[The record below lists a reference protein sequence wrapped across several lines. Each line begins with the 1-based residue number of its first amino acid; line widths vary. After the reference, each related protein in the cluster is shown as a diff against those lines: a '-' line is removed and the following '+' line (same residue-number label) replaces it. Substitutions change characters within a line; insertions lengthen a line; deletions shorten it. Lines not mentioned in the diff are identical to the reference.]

1 MMSLEGFAACIGI
14 DWAQEKHAV
23 CILPTD
29 GSPMQQSELK
39 QDPEAIA
46 EWVAGLRERFGG
58 QAVAVCLELSRGA
71 LVYALMQY
79 DFLVLYPINPKQ
91 LKDYRAA
98 LYPSGSKNDPND
110 CELAAR
116 FLRDHRDKL
125 RAWKPD
131 DEITRGLRLLT
142 EQRREWVQD
151 RVRRTNEL
159 RQRLRES
166 YVVALELCRGDLWT
180 EQFLELLEKFPSQRE
195 LQRAKPSQLQRWL
208 PKVRRVADDPPA
220 ETLLQERIAKLRKA
234 TPMTTDRAVLAHS
247 RLVVTNLVVLIQAL
261 NKSIAECDRKIAEL
275 FAQHPDAELFSSFP
289 GAGNAL
295 APRLAAAY
303 GTDRGKFTDAQDMQ
317 QLSGIAPVTKSS
329 GKSKVVLVRRACP
342 KFLRQTFHEFALHSV
357 KASRWAQAYVAMRR
371 AHGHRYHTIIRSLA
385 FKWQRIITHCWQ
397 AHAAYDE
404 HRYLQRLR
412 AVGAKLLEHLPP
424 EPVPNA

>member
-1 MMSLEGFAACIGI
+1 MTSPQEFAACIGI
-14 DWAQEKHAV
+14 DWAQEKHAI
-23 CILPTD
+23 CILPAD
-29 GSPMQQSELK
+29 GGSVQQGELK

-46 EWVAGLRERFGG
+46 EWVAGLRKRFGG
-58 QAVAVCLELSRGA
+58 RPVAICLELARGA

-91 LKDYRAA
+91 LKDFRAA

-110 CELAAR
+110 AELVAR

-131 DEITRGLRLLT
+131 DVITRGLRLLT

-151 RVRRTNEL
+151 RVARTNEL
-159 RQRLRES
+159 RQRLNES
-166 YVVALELCRGDLWT
+166 YVLALEFCRGDLWT
-180 EQFLELLEKFPSQRE
+180 EQFLTLLKKFPSQRE

-208 PKVRRVADDPPA
+208 PKLRRAADDPPA
-220 ETLLQERIAKLRKA
+220 EALQRERIAKLRKA
-234 TPMTTDRAVLAHS
+234 MPMTTDAAVLAHS
-247 RLVVTNLVVLIQAL
+247 RLAVSNLVVLIQTL

-317 QLSGIAPVTKSS
+317 QYSGIAPVTKAS
-329 GKSKVVLVRRACP
+329 GQTSVAHVRYACA
-342 KFLRQTFHEFALHSV
+342 KFLRQTFHEFAQHSL
-357 KASRWAQAYVAMRR
+357 KGSRWAQAYVAMRR

-397 AHAAYDE
+397 AHKTYDE
-404 HRYLQRLR
+404 NHYLQRLR
-412 AVGAKLLEHLPP
+412 AVGAKLLEYLPP
-424 EPVPNA
+424 ETAPTA